1 MRIHTPTLSA
11 TISYASVRAVA
22 LAGSLACCGLAMAA
36 EALPDSLGSRGAATD
51 SLPGIRALPEVT
63 IEAVTQKADRST
75 APRFSLGSSTLK
87 AMGAT
92 DISSALKR
100 LPGINLK
107 DYGGAGGMKTVAV
120 RSFGAAHTGVVYDGV
135 TLSNNRSGEVDL
147 SRYSLDNM
155 GSLSLVIGD
164 NDDIFIPARALAS
177 ASSLILSSAPM
188 VSEADSL
195 WLTAQMR
202 VGSFGLLNPFVK
214 IGTSRANGMAIG
226 FIGEFTHALN
236 DYPFTLRNGIY
247 SSRERRRNS
256 LMNSGHGEINMTLP
270 VGRKSSLSAKIYY
283 YDNGR
288 QLPGPVIY
296 YNPQCNER
304 LRERNAFAQA
314 LWRSTLSSNLS
325 LKLTSKFNWEAS
337 LYDDV
342 NGHYPGGR
350 LDQDYFQRE
359 AYASGVLLWMP
370 ADRLALNYAADFA
383 YGNLSSNLPQEVGP
397 SRYTILQSLTG
408 RYRTGRLTATAS
420 LLGSI
425 YINKVH
431 NGDEA
436 RDNYKLSP
444 SASISFQP
452 LASREWRLRASFKS
466 IFRVPTFNESY
477 FFHYGST
484 DLRPE
489 TTRQFNV
496 GTTLDISPSV
506 WFTRLT
512 MTADAYLNNIDD
524 MIVGVPY
531 NMFVW
536 TMVNLDKV
544 RATGIDLTLAADMA
558 LAKDHKLEW
567 NVNYSYQRSKP
578 LTDRTSAEYGKQVAY
593 IPLNSGGGSVAYSN
607 PWVDVVVKAVGVSS
621 RYATNSNLPD
631 TRIDGY
637 VEAGVSLRR
646 SLMLFSHRWEASFDI
661 DNIFNKQYQVIA
673 RYPMPGRSWR
683 LTLKYQ
689 L

>member
-1 MRIHTPTLSA
+1 MRIHKSLVST
-11 TISYASVRAVA
+11 TILHASVRAMA
-22 LAGSLACCGLAMAA
+22 LAGCFVCCSVATAA
-36 EALPDSLGSRGAATD
+36 GEVPDSLNRVSAAAD
-51 SLPGIRALPEVT
+51 SLSGIRALPEVT
-63 IEAVTQKADRST
+63 VEAVMQKADRST
-75 APRFSLGSSTLK
+75 APQFALGSSTLK

-107 DYGGAGGMKTVAV
+107 DYGGAGGMKTVSV

-147 SRYSLDNM
+147 SRYSLDNL
-155 GSLSLVIGD
+155 GSISLVIGD
-164 NDDIFIPARALAS
+164 NDDIFHPARTLAS
-177 ASSLILSSAPM
+177 ASSLRLSSAPM
-188 VSEADSL
+188 VSDADSL

-202 VGSFGLLNPFVK
+202 VGSFGLLNPFVNV
-214 IGTSRANGMAIG
+214 GASRADGLAVG

-256 LMNSGHGEINMTLP
+256 LMNSGHGEINLTWP
-270 VGRKSSLSAKIYY
+270 TGNKSLFAAKIYY

-296 YNPQCNER
+296 YNSQCNEK

-314 LWRSTLSSNLS
+314 SWKGTLSRTLS
-325 LKLTSKFNWEAS
+325 LKLSGKFNWEAS

-359 AYASGVLLWMP
+359 AYASGALLWLP
-370 ADRLALNYAADFA
+370 ADRLAFNYAADFA

-397 SRYTILQSLTG
+397 IRYTILQALTG
-408 RYRTGRLTATAS
+408 RYRTGRFTATAS

-425 YINKVH
+425 YLNRVH
-431 NGDEA
+431 YGDEA
-436 RDNYKLSP
+436 RDNHRLSP
-444 SASISFQP
+444 SASVSFQP
-452 LASREWRLRASFKS
+452 MASREWRLRASFKS
-466 IFRVPTFNESY
+466 IFRVPTFSESY

-489 TTRQFNV
+489 TTRQFNI
-496 GTTLDISPSV
+496 GTTLDLAPSA
-506 WFTRLT
+506 WLPKLSL
-512 MTADAYLNNIDD
+512 TADAYLNNVDD

-544 RATGIDLTLAADMA
+544 RATGVDITMAADMVPA
-558 LAKDHKLEW
+558 TGHKLEW

-593 IPLNSGGGSVAYSN
+593 IPLNSGGASVAYIN
-607 PWVDVVVKAVGVSS
+607 PWVDIVVKAIGVSS
-621 RYATNSNLPD
+621 RFATNSNLLD

-637 VEAGVSLRR
+637 VEAGLSLRR
-646 SLMLFSHRWEASFDI
+646 SLKLFSHRWEASFDI

-683 LTLKYQ
+683 LTLKFQ

>member
-1 MRIHTPTLSA
+1 MRIHKSSVSA
-11 TISYASVRAVA
+11 TISCLLVRALA
-22 LAGSLACCGLAMAA
+22 LAAFCVCLHGHAGATTSG
-36 EALPDSLGSRGAATD
+36 PDSLGTKTD
-51 SLPGIRALPEVT
+51 TVVSARMLPEIMV
-63 IEAVTQKADRST
+63 EASSRKADRST
-75 APRFSLGSSTLK
+75 APKFQLGASSLK

-147 SRYSLDNM
+147 SRYSLDNV
-155 GSLSLVIGD
+155 GSLSLIIGD
-164 NDDIFIPARALAS
+164 NDDIFRPARSIAS
-177 ASSLILSSAPM
+177 ASSLVISSAP
-188 VSEADSL
+188 VVADVDSL

-202 VGSFGLLNPFVK
+202 AGSFGMLNPFLKV
-214 IGTSRANGMAIG
+214 GTSRSGGLSVN

-236 DYPFTLRNGIY
+236 DYPFTLQNGIY
-247 SSRERRRNS
+247 SSRERRKNS
-256 LMNSGHGEINMTLP
+256 LMNSGHGESNLTVP
-270 VGRKSSLSAKIYY
+270 TGRSSSLTSKIYY

-314 LWRSTLSSNLS
+314 LWRATISDKVS
-325 LKLTSKFNWEAS
+325 LRLTGKFNWEAS

-342 NGHYPGGR
+342 NGRYPGGR

-359 AYASGVLLWMP
+359 VYASGVALWLP
-370 ADRLALNYAADFA
+370 ASNLAFSYAADFA

-397 SRYTILQSLTG
+397 SRYTILQALTG

-425 YINKVH
+425 YLNRVH
-431 NGDEA
+431 KGSEA
-436 RDNYKLSP
+436 RDNHRLSP

-452 LASREWRLRASFKS
+452 MAAYDWRLRASYKS

-484 DLRPE
+484 DLLPE
-489 TTRQFNV
+489 TTQQFNL
-496 GTTLDISPSV
+496 GTSLCFAPARWLPRV
-506 WFTRLT
+506 AL
-512 MTADAYLNNIDD
+512 TADAYLNEIDD

-544 RATGIDLTLAADMA
+544 KAMGVDVTLSADVRLAAR
-558 LAKDHKLEW
+558 HKLEW
-567 NVNYSYQRSKP
+567 NLNYSYQRSKP
-578 LTDRTSAEYGKQVAY
+578 LTDRSSAEYGKQVAY
-593 IPLNSGGGSVAYSN
+593 IPLNSGGGSVAYTN
-607 PWVDVVVKAVGVSS
+607 PWVDVVVKVIGVGP
-621 RYATNSNLPD
+621 RFTTNSNIPD
-631 TRIDGY
+631 TRIAGY
-637 VEAGVSLRR
+637 VEAGISLRR
-646 SLMLFSHRWEASFDI
+646 SLRIHGHLWEAAFDI
-661 DNIFNKQYQVIA
+661 DNIFDKQYQVIA

-683 LTLKYQ
+683 LSLKFQ